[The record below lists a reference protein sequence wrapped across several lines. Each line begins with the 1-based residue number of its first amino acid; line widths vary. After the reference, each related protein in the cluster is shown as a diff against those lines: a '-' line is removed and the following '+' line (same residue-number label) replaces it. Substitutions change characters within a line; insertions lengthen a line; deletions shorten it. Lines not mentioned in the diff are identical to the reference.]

1 MQPKR
6 GRITIWNGTRPVII
20 NSMQDQNFLMGR
32 SIILKEEI
40 RSPITRDIG
49 IYLHKTLENR
59 ARNDLTFLFSEPDI

>member
-6 GRITIWNGTRPVII
+6 GRITIWNGTRAVI

-49 IYLHKTLENR
+49 IYLHNTLENR
-59 ARNDLTFLFSEPDI
+59 ARNDLTFFVQ